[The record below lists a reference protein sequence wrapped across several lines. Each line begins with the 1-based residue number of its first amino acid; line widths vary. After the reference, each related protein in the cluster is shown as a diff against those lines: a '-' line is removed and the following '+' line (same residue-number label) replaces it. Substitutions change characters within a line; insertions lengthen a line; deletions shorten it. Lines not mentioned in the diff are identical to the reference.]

1 MDCKPNY
8 YSVILKNCSRRES
21 LGQRLDK
28 ILLRGRL
35 AIKLALDNIPSVI
48 IYKGNTNNILPIL
61 NAFKAEFAAITVL
74 PENMPPVLPLYRL
87 YRNFDK
93 LSLDLQAL
101 LANVPH
107 NLWLGEAIYHIS
119 PASFAGENGALVITS
134 HALYFIDKPAGDQS
148 SRWLIIPYDQIS
160 SLSPAATS
168 PETNLMISYH
178 DATGCQNTMFI
189 IPKEGLNAVTTA
201 INQAKTAG
209 HYLVKIKT
217 ACTVCDYVSEG
228 NTDNASTEEYCHCGG
243 QYQRTLITY

>member
-28 ILLRGRL
+28 LLLRGRL
-35 AIKLALDNIPSVI
+35 AIKLALDNMPAVI

-74 PENMPPVLPLYRL
+74 PENMPPVLPLYKL

-107 NLWLGEAIYHIS
+107 SLWQGEAVYYIA
-119 PASFAGENGALVITS
+119 PANFAGENGALVITS
-134 HALYFIDKPAGDQS
+134 HALYFIDRPAGDQS

-160 SLSPAATS
+160 SLSPAAAS
-168 PETNLMISYH
+168 PETNLMISYQ
-178 DATGCQNTMFI
+178 DAAGCQDTVFI
-189 IPKEGLNAVTTA
+189 IPKEKLTAVITA
-201 INQAKTAG
+201 INQAKTTG
-209 HYLVKIKT
+209 HYLVKLKT
-217 ACTVCDYVSEG
+217 TCTVCNQVSE
-228 NTDNASTEEYCHCGG
+228 DYADKASTEECCHCGG
-243 QYQRTLITY
+243 QYRRALIAY